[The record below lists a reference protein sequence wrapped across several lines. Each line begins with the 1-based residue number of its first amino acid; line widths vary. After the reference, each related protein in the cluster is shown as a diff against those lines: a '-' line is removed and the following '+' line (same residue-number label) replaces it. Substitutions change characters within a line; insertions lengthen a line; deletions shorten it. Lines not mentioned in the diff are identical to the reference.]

1 MTYNVKLEV
10 YEGPLDLLLHLIK
23 KEELDIYDIPIARIT
38 EQYLSYVRTMQ
49 SLDLDVA
56 GEFLVMAATL
66 LQIKARMLVPQPEKP
81 PEEEPLPGDGEEE
94 GLDPREELVQRLLE
108 YNRFKGAADLLGRME
123 ELQFQRFTREAARV
137 PARDDNPLG
146 NVSLF
151 ELLAVFREV
160 LKSAPAEPREIP
172 REMVTVKQ
180 KIREILWRLSRSRE
194 GVRFRSLFT
203 DGAGYVEI
211 VVTFLALLELI
222 RLRRVV
228 IFQERALG
236 EITVAARPPEAPA
249 PEIAGGGEKK

>member
-66 LQIKARMLVPQPEKP
+66 LQIKARMLVPQPERP

-108 YNRFKGAADLLGRME
+108 YNRFKGRRTSWAGWRNFSSRGSPGKRLGFP
-123 ELQFQRFTREAARV
+123 LATTTRWA
-137 PARDDNPLG
+137 
-146 NVSLF
+146 
-151 ELLAVFREV
+151 
-160 LKSAPAEPREIP
+160 
-172 REMVTVKQ
+172 T
-180 KIREILWRLSRSRE
+180 
-194 GVRFRSLFT
+194 
-203 DGAGYVEI
+203 
-211 VVTFLALLELI
+211 
-222 RLRRVV
+222 
-228 IFQERALG
+228 
-236 EITVAARPPEAPA
+236 
-249 PEIAGGGEKK
+249 